1 MDDDKAAA
9 LAGALELLH
18 LNQIALRASV
28 EEVSTWIRQ
37 RGSVNVHH
45 NVMAALEALDTNSE
59 AIASALERLRP

>member
-9 LAGALELLH
+9 VADALELLH

-37 RGSVNVHH
+37 RGSVNVYE
-45 NVMAALEALDTNSE
+45 NAMVTLQALDTNAE
-59 AIASALERLRP
+59 ALESAIERLRQ